1 MYVDVKTNNG
11 KVRQMKKGSKLGEK
25 KINKYSNLVDE
36 FSDTFV
42 ESYDELRGYF
52 ERWWN
57 ITFNWFRVL
66 DKKNDEPLLTLLL
79 KAELER
85 FLKTWFIKSV
95 EITDWV
101 SPMVLVKKKFRKL
114 RVCMDYR
121 KLNACTQNDHLP
133 LPFVY
138 TIVGGGR

>member
-1 MYVDVKTNNG
+1 
-11 KVRQMKKGSKLGEK
+11 
-25 KINKYSNLVDE
+25 
-36 FSDTFV
+36 
-42 ESYDELRGYF
+42 
-52 ERWWN
+52 
-57 ITFNWFRVL
+57 VL
-66 DKKNDEPLLTLLL
+66 DKKNDEPLLPLLL

-95 EITDWV
+95 GITDWV

-114 RVCMDYR
+114 RVYMDYR
-121 KLNACTQNDHLP
+121 KLNACTQNDHIP